1 MPDLLPYDDKE
12 LLNSV
17 AAGDEQAFRLLFERY
32 RMPFYTACLK
42 LSGAREVAEEV
53 VQETFIRIWE
63 KRAYLR
69 ELEQAKGYLYQVFRN
84 VLFAYFRQLATQKKK
99 EGAILEFYGDD
110 GEEGIHEKIRM
121 EARLALIQDTIQY
134 LTPQQ
139 AEVFRLIRLEGL
151 SRNEAAQRLGISP
164 NTVRN
169 LLAGATNTLRAKTSG
184 TELAVLFFLAFTG
197 N

>member
-1 MPDLLPYDDKE
+1 
-12 LLNSV
+12 
-17 AAGDEQAFRLLFERY
+17 
-32 RMPFYTACLK
+32 MPFYNAGLK
-42 LSGAREVAEEV
+42 LSGSREVAEEV

-63 KRAYLR
+63 KRAYLQ

-84 VLFAYFRQLATQKKK
+84 VLFAYFRQLAMQKKK
-99 EGAILEFYGDD
+99 EGAILEFYGD
-110 GEEGIHEKIRM
+110 EGDEGVHEKIRM
-121 EARLALIQDTIQY
+121 EARLALIQDSLQH

-139 AEVFRLIRLEGL
+139 AQVFRLIRMEGL

-169 LLAGATNTLRAKTSG
+169 LLAGATNVLRDKTNG
-184 TELAVLFFLAFTG
+184 TELAVLFFLAFSG

>member
-1 MPDLLPYDDKE
+1 MAGLLPYDDKD

-32 RMPFYTACLK
+32 RMPFYNAGLK
-42 LSGAREVAEEV
+42 LSGSREVAEEV

-63 KRAYLR
+63 KRAYLQ

-84 VLFAYFRQLATQKKK
+84 VLFAYFRQLAMQKKK
-99 EGAILEFYGDD
+99 EGAILEFYGD
-110 GEEGIHEKIRM
+110 EGDEGVHEKIRM
-121 EARLALIQDTIQY
+121 EARLALIQDSLQH

-139 AEVFRLIRLEGL
+139 AQVFRLIRMEGL
-151 SRNEAAQRLGISP
+151 SRIEAAQRLGISP

-169 LLAGATNTLRAKTSG
+169 LLAGATNVLRDKTNG
-184 TELAVLFFLAFTG
+184 TELAVLFFLAFSG

>member
-1 MPDLLPYDDKE
+1 
-12 LLNSV
+12 
-17 AAGDEQAFRLLFERY
+17 
-32 RMPFYTACLK
+32 MPFYSACMK
-42 LSGAREVAEEV
+42 LSGSREVAEEV

-63 KRAYLR
+63 KRSYLR

-84 VLFAYFRQLATQKKK
+84 VLFAYFRQLAIQKKK
-99 EGAILEFYGDD
+99 EGAILAFYD
-110 GEEGIHEKIRM
+110 GAEDGVHEKIRL
-121 EARLALIQDTIQY
+121 EARLALIQDTLQH

-139 AEVFRLIRLEGL
+139 AQVFRLIRLDGL

-169 LLAGATNTLRAKTSG
+169 LLAGATSTLRDKTSG
-184 TELAVLFFLAFTG
+184 TELAVLLFLAFSG